1 MADRDQLAGSLGED
15 CSLRS
20 EDFQGAG
27 SRGPGRRGDSRAR
40 FRSPAT
46 LVDATIYATADPG
59 SIPGVSTDNGEC
71 AGSRLRSGCRAF
83 RRVRG
88 AKECERNPA
97 DSGRRPGLS
106 ATIRPQG
113 PPFMAQDRALRVWPG
128 APGACRGRWRDVRS
142 TAASGPKAHRCGHRR
157 RRVEADV
164 IVVSIDRL
172 TATVRNAAEIVQRAV
187 QWQTEGRPRIAEVTA
202 LWWG

>member
-59 SIPGVSTDNGEC
+59 SIPGVSTDNGE
-71 AGSRLRSGCRAF
+71 GEGTRIRHQCRAF

-88 AKECERNPA
+88 AKERERNPA
-97 DSGRRPGLS
+97 NSGRRRGLS

-113 PPFMAQDRALRVWPG
+113 PPFMGTRSRATSVAGITRG
-128 APGACRGRWRDVRS
+128 CRGRWRDVRS

-202 LWWG
+202 LWSG

>member
-59 SIPGVSTDNGEC
+59 SIPGVSTDNGE
-71 AGSRLRSGCRAF
+71 GEGTRIRHQCRAF

-88 AKECERNPA
+88 AKERERNPA
-97 DSGRRPGLS
+97 NSCRRPGLS

-113 PPFMAQDRALRVWPG
+113 PPFMGTRSRATSVAGITRG
-128 APGACRGRWRDVRS
+128 CRGRWRDVRS

-202 LWWG
+202 LWSG